1 MIGKITDY
9 NSFNQT
15 ISIMKTNLFKN
26 AGVIV
31 ALCALCA
38 ISCQKETELDT
49 IPLVSEDSSGQAI
62 LNISLSNTGLS
73 GITKVSGDQTSA
85 ESRISNVQVFVFRPD
100 GMLDASKYWNTAST
114 TLEPLKCT
122 IGERSCW
129 VVVNAPEDY
138 TGTVSVLSDLTS
150 KNVIL
155 TDNADD
161 KGTKLIMVGNEM
173 KDSSGKTVTKLTT
186 GTMNVKVEVSRLVSA
201 VSLVNLVNDMQ
212 AVAFQSSFYYR
223 GAYLMNVPGLQ
234 TIDGTVSASSTGKQ
248 NWYAW
253 YAKASSDPS
262 SLISETLG
270 SPSKVE
276 FGKNFKASVPTFYSF
291 PSDIGGDL
299 DNSSTKNDRVEGDGK
314 DVLSST
320 YLIVEAT
327 VGSGA
332 DAVDCVYPVLL
343 PQLKP
348 NKKYNVSL
356 TVNHIGGDPEKPW
369 EKIEFSDLKPVIE
382 IVDWD
387 EKSISEII

>member
-1 MIGKITDY
+1 
-9 NSFNQT
+9 
-15 ISIMKTNLFKN
+15 MKKNFIKN
-26 AGVIV
+26 AGLLV

-38 ISCQKETELDT
+38 VSCQKETVLDSIT
-49 IPLVSEDSSGQAI
+49 TATGSSSGQTT
-62 LNISLSNTGLS
+62 LTISLSNIGLS
-73 GITKVSGDQTSA
+73 GFTKVSGDQTSA
-85 ESRISNVQVFVFRPD
+85 ESRISNVQVFIFRPD
-100 GMLDASKYWNTAST
+100 GKLDASKYWNTTSAS
-114 TLEPLKCT
+114 LEPIQCS

-150 KNVIL
+150 KKVVLADN
-155 TDNADD
+155 TDS

-173 KDSSGKTVTKLTT
+173 KDSSGKTVTKLTA

-201 VSLVNLVNDMQ
+201 VSLVSFVNAMQ
-212 AVAFQSSFYYR
+212 TVAFQNNFYYR
-223 GAYLMNVPGLQ
+223 GAYLMNVPGIQ
-234 TIDGTVSASSTGKQ
+234 SIDGTVKASSTTKQ

-253 YAKASSDPS
+253 YAKASSGPV
-262 SLISETLG
+262 SLLTETPG
-270 SPSKVE
+270 SALKVE
-276 FGKNFKASVPTFYSF
+276 FGKNYTASVPTFYSF
-291 PSDIGGDL
+291 PSDIGGDI
-299 DNSSTKNDRVEGDGK
+299 DNASTKNNRVEGDGK

-332 DAVDCVYPVLL
+332 NAVDCVYPVLL

-382 IVDWD
+382 IADWD
-387 EKSISEII
+387 EKSIEELI